1 MGKIKPTVGYVS
13 AWQAVNEVNKPKMG
27 YSSLTAY
34 KQERFSNNIE
44 AVYCTRRRGPLAQ
57 LLHNFM
63 WAVSPGYRDKKLENR
78 LALLNMIE
86 DEIRTSSGSQA
97 KYSREGLKSHR
108 GEPEQGG
115 PGEKDPVRT
124 LDDRP
129 SEARRGVWKDG
140 EAPAGL
146 SKDVNTALKNAERNV
161 GNRQAFLDSLHR
173 IFITAAAEMAPDSE
187 FQLDVGEHLL
197 DTADRNEI
205 ENQSQWQ
212 QEGGN
217 KPVEVEDIRVAMLKK
232 VSAQDMKEELRVAIQ
247 NEHLKS
253 RHTRGGRIH
262 PDAFQLAINRQ
273 TSKARPKATVTAS
286 TLEQERRGQMTQS
299 LPTNF
304 RRPLPAKPAN
314 RDSLFAAP
322 DTHETPLVGS
332 SHTIQDPY
340 RTQQAFKRQAIFK
353 EDNGVDGINQ
363 TYAVP
368 HQPRLRRDGGAR
380 MEESIRVAGPADV
393 PAATAPPKPLHR
405 GPPKPPRR
413 LVQPQE
419 ATQPQAA
426 AKGRPHVAKARPK
439 SESFL

>member
-1 MGKIKPTVGYVS
+1 MEKIKPTVGYVS
-13 AWQAVNEVNKPKMG
+13 AWQAVNEANKPKMG
-27 YSSLTAY
+27 YSSLTAF

-63 WAVSPGYRDKKLENR
+63 WAVSAGYRDKKLENR

-97 KYSREGLKSHR
+97 KYSRQGLKSHR

-115 PGEKDPVRT
+115 AGEKDPVRT

-129 SEARRGVWKDG
+129 SEARRGVWKEG

-187 FQLDVGEHLL
+187 FQLDAGEHIL
-197 DTADRNEI
+197 DTAARSEI

-217 KPVEVEDIRVAMLKK
+217 KPVEVEDIREAMLKE
-232 VSAQDMKEELRVAIQ
+232 VSAQDMKEELKVAIQ
-247 NEHLKS
+247 NEHWKS

-262 PDAFQLAINRQ
+262 PDAFELAINRQ

-332 SHTIQDPY
+332 SRTLPDPT
-340 RTQQAFKRQAIFK
+340 RMEQALKWQAK
-353 EDNGVDGINQ
+353 YKKAEGVDEINH

-393 PAATAPPKPLHR
+393 PAATAPPKPAHR

-419 ATQPQAA
+419 ATQPREVAEGQPPET
-426 AKGRPHVAKARPK
+426 KPRPRSV
-439 SESFL
+439 SIL